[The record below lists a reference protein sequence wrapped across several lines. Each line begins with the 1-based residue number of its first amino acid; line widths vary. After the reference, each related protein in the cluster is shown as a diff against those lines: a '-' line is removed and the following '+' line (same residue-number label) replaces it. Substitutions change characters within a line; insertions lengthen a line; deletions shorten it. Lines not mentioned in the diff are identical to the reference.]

1 MKKILSVL
9 ALFSLC
15 IGFLVSCG
23 GGIASGT
30 YTTDVPMMGD
40 IEIKGNTWKQIT
52 KIDDDNSFLI
62 VYTYELNGDK
72 DEISLTFDKV
82 VYDGESETVKGLIA
96 DMEKEMENEE
106 KKSQTVGIELGEDS
120 FTIAYTAF
128 TKVKYTKK

>member
-1 MKKILSVL
+1 MKKIISLMLLTVLCLS
-9 ALFSLC
+9 
-15 IGFLVSCG
+15 FLVSCG

-40 IEIKGNTWKQIT
+40 IEIKGNTWKQTT

-62 VYTYELNGDK
+62 VYTYELNDDK
-72 DEISLTFDKV
+72 DEITLTFDKV

-96 DMEKEMENEE
+96 DMEKQMEDEE
-106 KKSQTVGIELGEDS
+106 KKSQTIGIELGEDS
-120 FTIAYTAF
+120 FTIAYTSF